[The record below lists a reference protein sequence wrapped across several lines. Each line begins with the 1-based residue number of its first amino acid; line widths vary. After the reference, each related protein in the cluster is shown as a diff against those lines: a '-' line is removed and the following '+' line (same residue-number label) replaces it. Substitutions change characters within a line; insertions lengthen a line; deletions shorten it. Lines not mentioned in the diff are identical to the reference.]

1 MSSAVSAERTHCR
14 VSERRG
20 TVVPQEPPPS
30 TTTRGSRR
38 AAVMPATLLGRPA
51 CSLPVHE
58 LQTEGMRTVVQIL
71 GVLLGIVGIVVA
83 AFGVLFA
90 LQGFGVVLGSPMSN
104 TTTWSVLGP
113 IIALVGIALAFAGWR
128 LRKS

>member
-1 MSSAVSAERTHCR
+1 
-14 VSERRG
+14 
-20 TVVPQEPPPS
+20 
-30 TTTRGSRR
+30 
-38 AAVMPATLLGRPA
+38 
-51 CSLPVHE
+51 
-58 LQTEGMRTVVQIL
+58 MRTVLQIL

-113 IIALVGIALAFAGWR
+113 IIALIGIAIAFAGWR
-128 LRKS
+128 LRKSEP

>member
-1 MSSAVSAERTHCR
+1 
-14 VSERRG
+14 
-20 TVVPQEPPPS
+20 
-30 TTTRGSRR
+30 
-38 AAVMPATLLGRPA
+38 
-51 CSLPVHE
+51 
-58 LQTEGMRTVVQIL
+58 MRTGLQIL

-113 IIALVGIALAFAGWR
+113 IIALIGIAIAFAGWR